1 MAGVQSDQLLP
12 MTPVSMPVLVSPFL
26 WHNIKWVTAEIKSY
40 DITIA
45 IIEIHIGKHAHITE
59 LGG

>member
-26 WHNIKWVTAEIKSY
+26 RHNIKWVTAEINHMTLRLQS
-40 DITIA
+40 
-45 IIEIHIGKHAHITE
+45 
-59 LGG
+59 